1 MWNDLLAA
9 IALILVIEGVMPFLS
24 PDTMRRTMQ
33 QLTQLPDRVL
43 RTVGLISMVCGVVL
57 LYLIRQY

>member
-24 PDTMRRTMQ
+24 PDTVRRTMH

-43 RTVGLISMVCGVVL
+43 RTIGLTSMVCGVVL
-57 LYLIRQY
+57 LYLIRHY

>member
-24 PDTMRRTMQ
+24 PATVRRTMQ

-43 RTVGLISMVCGVVL
+43 RTIGLASMVCGVVL
-57 LYLIRQY
+57 LYLIRHN